1 MESFWP
7 ADLAFDEK
15 NAPVTILREQASLL
29 GQQTQ
34 NIVQAQVEPMSW
46 LTNPEKFGYAFYIIT
61 SLLENY
67 RYKLFTIE
75 YDVNLYPVTV
85 KADEDIRDE
94 ILGKNI
100 ESLTAQMSA
109 DSEEAFSELLKK
121 IFHSQKTKKIIRA
134 ILSQSVTA

>member
-29 GQQTQ
+29 GQQTR

-46 LTNPEKFGYAFYIIT
+46 LTNPEKFGYVFYIIT

-100 ESLTAQMSA
+100 ESLTVQMSA
-109 DSEEAFSELLKK
+109 DSEEAFSELLKR
-121 IFHSQKTKKIIRA
+121 IFHSQKTKKIISA
-134 ILSQSVTA
+134 ILSQSVTN